1 MQVESATAEH
11 RSHSK
16 PHQATRTRSE
26 TVIVTQNTIGEWRP
40 PPFQRPLTVNKKVEA
55 LAEVIKAE
63 GGVIPGV
70 ITLGKIRGET
80 YLLDGQHRVRAFLM
94 SGHEEGYAD
103 LRIHEFENMG
113 QMGQEF
119 VNLNCKLVALR
130 PDDVLRGLEGS
141 SEALRGI
148 RKRCP
153 FVGYDRVRRGA
164 DNSPFVSMSVLL
176 KCWSMS
182 QGNTPGGGFHGSSI
196 DLVQHLT
203 LYDASTISDIA
214 CLLDSAWGREVQYA
228 KLWKSLN
235 LTMCMWLYRKMVLE
249 VGERLG
255 QTGRGAK
262 RSSLMSAATFKKA
275 MMEISADATYLDW
288 LVGRLMRDRDRAP
301 CFNRLKA
308 IISRRVLAET
318 KVKVKFPQPEWA

>member
-1 MQVESATAEH
+1 MQQESSTSERKAVT
-11 RSHSK
+11 K

-26 TVIVTQNTIGEWRP
+26 TVIVTQNVVGEWRP
-40 PPFQRPLTVNKKVEA
+40 PPFQRPLTVKMQVEA
-55 LAEVIKAE
+55 LAEAIKSD

-70 ITLGKIRGET
+70 ITLGKLKNET

-94 SGHEEGYAD
+94 SGHEEGYVD

-130 PDDVLRGLEGS
+130 PDDILRGLEGS

-153 FVGYDRVRRGA
+153 FVGYDRVRRGT
-164 DNSPFVSMSVLL
+164 DNAPFVSMSVLL
-176 KCWSMS
+176 KCWSMA
-182 QGNTPGGGFHGSSI
+182 QGDTPGGGCHGSSI

-228 KLWKSLN
+228 KL
-235 LTMCMWLYRKMVLE
+235 
-249 VGERLG
+249 
-255 QTGRGAK
+255 
-262 RSSLMSAATFKKA
+262 
-275 MMEISADATYLDW
+275 
-288 LVGRLMRDRDRAP
+288 
-301 CFNRLKA
+301 
-308 IISRRVLAET
+308 
-318 KVKVKFPQPEWA
+318 